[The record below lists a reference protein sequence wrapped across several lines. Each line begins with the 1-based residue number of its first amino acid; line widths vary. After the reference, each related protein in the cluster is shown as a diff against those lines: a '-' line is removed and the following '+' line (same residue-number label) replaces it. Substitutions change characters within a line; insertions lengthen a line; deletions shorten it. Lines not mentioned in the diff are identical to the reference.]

1 MTSTS
6 AEFLADRLQKLA
18 GTSRRFMAAI
28 AGPPGAG
35 KSTLSAAL
43 AGALEERGERS
54 IVVPMDGFHFD
65 DGVLEAR
72 GQRSRKGAAFTFDCA
87 GFEVLLRRIRACEVD
102 VAIPLFDRRLELS
115 RAGAAIVDAATR
127 FILIEGNYLLLDEQP
142 WRRLRP
148 LFDDSVFI
156 DVPIDELRRRLLLRI
171 QSFGASPEVAERWLE
186 GNDLPNIRHV
196 LEASGEANLRITDLR

>member
-1 MTSTS
+1 
-6 AEFLADRLQKLA
+6 
-18 GTSRRFMAAI
+18 
-28 AGPPGAG
+28 
-35 KSTLSAAL
+35 
-43 AGALEERGERS
+43 
-54 IVVPMDGFHFD
+54 
-65 DGVLEAR
+65 
-72 GQRSRKGAAFTFDCA
+72 
-87 GFEVLLRRIRACEVD
+87 VD

-115 RAGAAIVDAATR
+115 RAGAAIVDAETR

>member
-6 AEFLADRLQKLA
+6 AEFLADRLQRLA

-87 GFEVLLRRIRACEVD
+87 GFEVLLRRIRACEAD

-115 RAGAAIVDAATR
+115 RAGAAIVDAETR

-156 DVPIDELRRRLLLRI
+156 DLPIDELRRRLLLRI
-171 QSFGASPEVAERWLE
+171 QSFGGSPEVAERWLE
-186 GNDLPNIRHV
+186 GNDMPNIRHV